1 VNKLKDIKGDRL
13 VIFDLDDTLVK
24 TDAKIKIVHRRS
36 KKIIMELTPQEFNN
50 LENVSSHMLDFDDFD
65 CPEILR
71 QGRIIHSVF
80 SKLKS
85 YYKKGIPVSIVTARS
100 SSKLV
105 RDFFLENGIDI
116 HPSLIIAVNDP
127 VLNLNGSIPEK
138 KQEAIKGLID
148 SGYTKLVF
156 FDDSQDNL
164 ILAKDLEGYQ
174 QSRVRIVKVD

>member
-1 VNKLKDIKGDRL
+1 MLKLKEIKKDRL

-127 VLNLNGSIPEK
+127 VLNLKGSIPEK

-164 ILAKDLEGYQ
+164 ILAKDLEGYK